1 MKVNVTVGD
10 IVIKTQGVEITV
22 RQIKEL
28 TRLAASIALALP
40 EPTPE
45 RDPEPTQAPIG
56 FSAHVERAS
65 ELPTEDWFT
74 DDDE

>member
-1 MKVNVTVGD
+1 MKVTVTVGD
-10 IVIKTQGVEITV
+10 IVIKTQGVEINV
-22 RQIKEL
+22 RQVKEL

-40 EPTPE
+40 APAPE
-45 RDPEPTQAPIG
+45 LTQEQPQATIG
-56 FSAHVERAS
+56 FSAHVERAP

>member
-1 MKVNVTVGD
+1 VKVTVTVGD
-10 IVIKTQGVEITV
+10 IVIKTQGVEVTV

-40 EPTPE
+40 TPPIEMTPE
-45 RDPEPTQAPIG
+45 PQSAPMG
-56 FSAHVERAS
+56 FTAHLELAS

>member
-1 MKVNVTVGD
+1 VKVTVTVGE
-10 IVIKTQGVEITV
+10 IVIKTQGVEVTV

-40 EPTPE
+40 TPTIEITQEP
-45 RDPEPTQAPIG
+45 QSAPMG
-56 FSAHVERAS
+56 FTAHLELAS

>member
-45 RDPEPTQAPIG
+45 RDSEPTQAPIG
-56 FSAHVERAS
+56 FSAHVERAP

>member
-1 MKVNVTVGD
+1 MKVTVSVGD
-10 IVIKTQGVEITV
+10 IVIKTQGVEVTV

-40 EPTPE
+40 TPTIELTQEP
-45 RDPEPTQAPIG
+45 QSAPMG
-56 FSAHVERAS
+56 FTAHLELAS

>member
-1 MKVNVTVGD
+1 MKVTVTIGD

-40 EPTPE
+40 APTIELAQEP
-45 RDPEPTQAPIG
+45 QSAPMG
-56 FSAHVERAS
+56 FTAHLELAS
-65 ELPTEDWFT
+65 ELPTEDWYS

>member
-1 MKVNVTVGD
+1 MKVTVTVGD
-10 IVIKTQGVEITV
+10 MVIKTQSVEINV
-22 RQIKEL
+22 RQVKEL

-40 EPTPE
+40 APAPEPTQE
-45 RDPEPTQAPIG
+45 QTQAPIG
-56 FSAHVERAS
+56 FSAHVERAP

>member
-1 MKVNVTVGD
+1 VKVTVSIGD
-10 IVIKTQGVEITV
+10 IVIKTQGVEVTV

-40 EPTPE
+40 TPTIEVAQEP
-45 RDPEPTQAPIG
+45 QSAPMG
-56 FSAHVERAS
+56 FTAHLELAS

>member
-1 MKVNVTVGD
+1 MKVTVTVGD
-10 IVIKTQGVEITV
+10 IVIKTQGVEVTV

-40 EPTPE
+40 APTIELTQEP
-45 RDPEPTQAPIG
+45 QSAPMG
-56 FSAHVERAS
+56 FTAHLELAS
-65 ELPTEDWFT
+65 ELVQEDWFS

>member
-1 MKVNVTVGD
+1 VKVTVSIGD
-10 IVIKTQGVEITV
+10 IVIKTQGVEVTV

-40 EPTPE
+40 APTVELAQEPQSTPM
-45 RDPEPTQAPIG
+45 G
-56 FSAHVERAS
+56 FTAHLELAS

>member
-1 MKVNVTVGD
+1 MKVTVSVGD
-10 IVIKTQGVEITV
+10 IVIKTQGVEVTV

-40 EPTPE
+40 TPTIELTQEP
-45 RDPEPTQAPIG
+45 QSAPMG
-56 FSAHVERAS
+56 FTAHLELAS
-65 ELPTEDWFT
+65 ELPTEDYFT

>member
-1 MKVNVTVGD
+1 VKVTVSVGD
-10 IVIKTQGVEITV
+10 IVIKTQGVEVTV

-40 EPTPE
+40 TPTIELTQEP
-45 RDPEPTQAPIG
+45 QSAPMG
-56 FSAHVERAS
+56 FTAHLELAS
-65 ELPTEDWFT
+65 ELPTEDYFT

>member
-1 MKVNVTVGD
+1 MKVTVTIGEVC
-10 IVIKTQGVEITV
+10 IKSQGVEVTV

-40 EPTPE
+40 TPSAPVEYEPTSAPMGFTAHLELAPE
-45 RDPEPTQAPIG
+45 LA
-56 FSAHVERAS
+56 
-65 ELPTEDWFT
+65 TEDWFT

>member
-1 MKVNVTVGD
+1 MKVTVTVAD
-10 IVIKTQGVEITV
+10 IVLKTQGVEINV
-22 RQIKEL
+22 RQVKEL

-40 EPTPE
+40 APAPEPTQE
-45 RDPEPTQAPIG
+45 QTQAPIG
-56 FSAHVERAS
+56 FSAHVERAP

>member
-1 MKVNVTVGD
+1 VKINVTVGE
-10 IVIKTQGVEITV
+10 VCIKSKGVDLTV

-40 EPTPE
+40 TPTIEMTQEPPS
-45 RDPEPTQAPIG
+45 APIG
-56 FSAHVERAS
+56 FTAHLELAS
-65 ELPTEDWFT
+65 EMPTEDYFT